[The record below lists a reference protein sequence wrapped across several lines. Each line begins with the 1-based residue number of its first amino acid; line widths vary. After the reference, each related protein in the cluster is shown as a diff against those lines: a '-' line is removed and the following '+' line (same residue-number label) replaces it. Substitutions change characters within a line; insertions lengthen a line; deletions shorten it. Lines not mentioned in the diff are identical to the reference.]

1 MVAYNETL
9 GLTCSF
15 ICFSQDKLG
24 LLDTASPDKS
34 SYVEEWANRHCLP
47 PGLESPSSPEGTKS
61 RLEIRFSKF

>member
-1 MVAYNETL
+1 MPPALAEARRA
-9 GLTCSF
+9 SDP
-15 ICFSQDKLG
+15 QEDKLG

-61 RLEIRFSKF
+61 R